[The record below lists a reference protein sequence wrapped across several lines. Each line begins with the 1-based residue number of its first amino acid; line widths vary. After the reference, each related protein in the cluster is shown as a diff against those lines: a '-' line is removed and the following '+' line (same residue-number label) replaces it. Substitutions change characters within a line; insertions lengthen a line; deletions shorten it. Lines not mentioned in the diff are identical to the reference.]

1 MSSARN
7 GTEQALQ
14 RFENESQVPQQM
26 GAYIT
31 CLIIAYTGVV
41 LRFLSRRMKNTS
53 LEIDDWLILISL
65 VSFAWTD
72 ENHLWLILTPAKVFT
87 TAFAG
92 IGISLTRDGL
102 GRHENYIR
110 NPELFA
116 LVQTSSSTYNVP
128 KLTQRD

>member
-1 MSSARN
+1 MSSVKN

-14 RFENESQVPQQM
+14 RFGNESQVPQQM

-65 VSFAWTD
+65 VSFAWID
-72 ENHLWLILTPAKVFT
+72 ENHF
-87 TAFAG
+87 
-92 IGISLTRDGL
+92 
-102 GRHENYIR
+102 
-110 NPELFA
+110 
-116 LVQTSSSTYNVP
+116 
-128 KLTQRD
+128 